1 MKSIF
6 ILDACAV
13 ISLLNEETEVNA
25 MNELIVQA
33 RNGELSLY
41 INAINRFEIR
51 YGYLR
56 DETSEEF
63 NRIWIEYEKLPINCI
78 RSINDNIITESARLK
93 VTYKI
98 PVCDAI
104 GLATAFVYGGKF
116 VTKDATDFQKI
127 DEAEPGIIHWLR

>member
-13 ISLLNEETEVNA
+13 ISLLNEKPEADA
-25 MNELIVQA
+25 MNALITHA
-33 RNGELSLY
+33 RNEELSLY
-41 INAINRFEIR
+41 INVINRFEIR

-63 NRIWIEYEKLPINCI
+63 NRIWNAYEKLPINCI
-78 RSINDNIITESARLK
+78 RTINENIITESARLK
-93 VTYKI
+93 VVYKI

-104 GLATAFVYGGKF
+104 GLATAIIYGGKF
-116 VTKDATDFQKI
+116 VTKDTGDFQKI
-127 DEAEPGIIHWLR
+127 DDAEPGIIQWLK